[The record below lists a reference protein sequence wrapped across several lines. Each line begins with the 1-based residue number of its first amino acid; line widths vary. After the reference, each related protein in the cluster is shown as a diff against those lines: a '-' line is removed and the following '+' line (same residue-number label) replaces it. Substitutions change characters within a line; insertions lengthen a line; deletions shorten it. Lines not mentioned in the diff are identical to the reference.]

1 MFKKKESTSSF
12 ETIFKLT
19 IVILAIAIVF
29 FLPFYW
35 YYKYQGQGIAMYLV
49 LIVFTSPFIKH
60 TFKDFIY
67 FKKNEIS
74 NAFLNINTLL
84 AFLFI
89 LNVIAFIYFGLKTLI
104 NIYVL
109 IGLYVLNYFPIIN
122 NRIKKQKSNIA
133 EVFFT
138 LTISAFLVVNFQFS
152 SNSRVEVYSF
162 HNRYQKSKN
171 GSYKT
176 TLIILEDNKYD
187 EYIGIRTFLDF
198 SEIKGYHITYTI
210 KEGFFGLEFVD
221 SYKFNY

>member
-1 MFKKKESTSSF
+1 MFKSEKPSHF

-74 NAFLNINTLL
+74 NAFLNLNTLF

-89 LNVIAFIYFGLKTLI
+89 LNVIAFVYFGLKTLI
-104 NIYVL
+104 NIWIL
-109 IGLYVLNYFPIIN
+109 IGFYILNYCPIII

-133 EVFFT
+133 EVLFT
-138 LTISAFLVVNFQFS
+138 LIISTFLIVNFQFS
-152 SNSRVEVYSF
+152 TNSRVEKYSF

-171 GSYKT
+171 GTYKT
-176 TLIILEDNKYD
+176 TLIILEDNKYE
-187 EYIGIRTFLDF
+187 EYIGIRTFLDL

-210 KEGFFGLEFVD
+210 KEGFFGLSVVD
-221 SYKFNY
+221 SYKFN

>member
-1 MFKKKESTSSF
+1 MFKKDKLSHF

-19 IVILAIAIVF
+19 IVIIAITVVF

-49 LIVFTSPFIKH
+49 LIVFTSPFIKY

-74 NAFLNINTLL
+74 NAFLNLNTLL

-104 NIYVL
+104 NIWIL
-109 IGLYVLNYFPIIN
+109 IGLYVLNYFPVII
-122 NRIKKQKSNIA
+122 NRIKKQKSNFA
-133 EVFFT
+133 EVLFT
-138 LTISAFLVVNFQFS
+138 LTISAFLIVNFQFS
-152 SNSRVEVYSF
+152 SNPKIEEYEFFSKRERSKGG
-162 HNRYQKSKN
+162 NR
-171 GSYKT
+171 KT
-176 TLIILEDNKYD
+176 TLIVLEENKY
-187 EYIGIRTFLDF
+187 EQYVGMRTFLDI

-210 KEGFFGLEFVD
+210 KEGFFGLEVVD

>member
-49 LIVFTSPFIKH
+49 LFFFTSPLIH
-60 TFKDFIY
+60 YTFKNFIY
-67 FKKNEIS
+67 FGKNEIS
-74 NAFLNINTLL
+74 NAFLNLNTLL
-84 AFLFI
+84 VFLIFINAF
-89 LNVIAFIYFGLKTLI
+89 AFVSFGLKTLI

-109 IGLYVLNYFPIIN
+109 IFLYVLNYLPLII
-122 NRIKKQKSNIA
+122 NRIKRQKNNIA
-133 EVFFT
+133 EVLFTLIISIFFT
-138 LTISAFLVVNFQFS
+138 VNFQFS
-152 SNSRVEVYSF
+152 SNPKVEEYEFFSK
-162 HNRYQKSKN
+162 REKTKS

-176 TLIILEDNKYD
+176 TLIILEGNKYE
-187 EYIGIRTFLDF
+187 EYVGMRTFLDI
-198 SEIKGYHITYTI
+198 SEIKGRHISYTL
-210 KEGFFGLEFVD
+210 KEGFFCLEVID